1 MTSTII
7 IGALLAII
15 IFGRKLRPDR
25 LGDRP

>member
-1 MTSTII
+1 MIPTII
-7 IGALLAII
+7 VGALLALI

>member
-7 IGALLAII
+7 VGALLAII
-15 IFGRKLRPDR
+15 ICGRKLRPDR